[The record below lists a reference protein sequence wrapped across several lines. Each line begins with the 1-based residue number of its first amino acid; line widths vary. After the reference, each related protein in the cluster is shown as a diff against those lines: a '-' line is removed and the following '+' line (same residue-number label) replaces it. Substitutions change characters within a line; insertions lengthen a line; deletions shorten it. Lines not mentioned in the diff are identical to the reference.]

1 MRTKLDGDIFDTA
14 ASPQLAFE
22 ALVAENLHHGPY
34 ICQRKMRLGAIN
46 QPRLS
51 RRP

>member
-1 MRTKLDGDIFDTA
+1 MRTKPDDGIFDTA

-22 ALVAENLHHGPY
+22 TLVAENLHHGPY
-34 ICQRKMRLGAIN
+34 ICQRKTRLGAIN
-46 QPRLS
+46 EPRLS